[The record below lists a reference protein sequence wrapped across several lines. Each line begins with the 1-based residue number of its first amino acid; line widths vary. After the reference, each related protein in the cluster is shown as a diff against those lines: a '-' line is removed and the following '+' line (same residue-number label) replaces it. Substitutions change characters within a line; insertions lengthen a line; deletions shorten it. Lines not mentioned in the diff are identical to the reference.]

1 LATAEQKQA
10 ELISQAQTAYRAS
23 LNAKDREAQTAAT
36 QYAQDLDARNKAHQA
51 EVNALMKVNVA
62 QDERNAALLSK
73 RDTDYISSL
82 DALTKQHAQKM
93 MEFNNERIANIE
105 KLRAEI
111 NAANAARDAERKVAQ
126 TLQINQES
134 RHKEWQAEEA
144 NRHHMQITNLQARYD
159 ALVLLMQ
166 KEGDAFRQQIEESRS
181 RYELRINE
189 LEIMIK
195 SLTM

>member
-1 LATAEQKQA
+1 LTSAEQKQA

-51 EVNALMKVNVA
+51 EVNALMKVNVT

-111 NAANAARDAERKVAQ
+111 NAANAARDAERKVA
-126 TLQINQES
+126 
-134 RHKEWQAEEA
+134 
-144 NRHHMQITNLQARYD
+144 
-159 ALVLLMQ
+159 
-166 KEGDAFRQQIEESRS
+166 
-181 RYELRINE
+181 
-189 LEIMIK
+189 
-195 SLTM
+195 